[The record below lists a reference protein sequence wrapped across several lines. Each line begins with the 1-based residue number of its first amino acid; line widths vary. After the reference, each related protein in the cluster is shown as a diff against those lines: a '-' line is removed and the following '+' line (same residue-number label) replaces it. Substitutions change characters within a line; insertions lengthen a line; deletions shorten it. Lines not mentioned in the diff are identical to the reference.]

1 MTDRERIGAAIAALR
16 AKKQMTVRDLA
27 DKTGINHSNLC
38 KIEGGKLAPTID
50 TLSKIADAL
59 GVRIE
64 IIEKPSKNTM
74 HPESFLS
81 NF

>member
-38 KIEGGKLAPTID
+38 KIEGGKMSPTID
-50 TLSKIADAL
+50 TLSKIANAL
-59 GVRIE
+59 GAKI
-64 IIEKPSKNTM
+64 TM
-74 HPESFLS
+74 QEADCA
-81 NF
+81 

>member
-16 AKKQMTVRDLA
+16 TKNKMTVRDLA

-59 GVRIE
+59 GAKIIIKE
-64 IIEKPSKNTM
+64 IKMEQV
-74 HPESFLS
+74 
-81 NF
+81 